1 MNTEQIL
8 TVMILACSADMG
20 PGHFSVIESTTNSSV
35 LLTKQL
41 ELGHATEQGFQVHQQ
56 IWCLDGAV
64 KPDLKLTEMLWWNL
78 IERCE

>member
-20 PGHFSVIESTTNSSV
+20 PGHFSVMESTMNSSV

-41 ELGHATEQGFQVHQQ
+41 ELGHATEQ
-56 IWCLDGAV
+56 
-64 KPDLKLTEMLWWNL
+64 
-78 IERCE
+78 